1 VSIER
6 LTVVGLGLI
15 GGSVALAARRA
26 MPNVAL
32 RAVDTNADTVA
43 YALEH
48 GIVDEALRAQHARE
62 AGWFTPVDGLTAPAG
77 DLVVLA
83 TPPVQTAEWLALLG
97 ELGYGGLV
105 TDVSSTKRLVV
116 SAAREAM
123 LAGARFRFVG
133 GHPMAGS
140 ERSGVEAASA
150 TLFDGAYYVLTP
162 TEATHMDAYRVVHE
176 FVAALGARVISI
188 EASQH
193 DEAVAIVSHVPH
205 VTASALVDLA
215 VTRADDIGADL
226 LRLGAGGF
234 KDMTR
239 IAAGDPDLWTGIC
252 LANAP
257 ALRRGI
263 ADLTAVLD
271 GFSGALERGDVAAVR
286 AWLAGPADVRRAL
299 PARWV
304 PATAELRE
312 LTVPVSDRPGVVGI
326 VTTAVS
332 RAGCN
337 IEDIEIDHQSEETAV
352 LRLVLTDEGDSD
364 ALIADLRE
372 RGFDP
377 VLVPLEEAAS

>member
-1 VSIER
+1 MNIER
-6 LTVVGLGLI
+6 ITIIGLGLI

-26 MPNVAL
+26 MPKVAL
-32 RAVDTNADTVA
+32 RAVDTSPDTIA
-43 YALEH
+43 YALAH
-48 GIVDEALRAQHARE
+48 GIVDEALRPDDARD
-62 AGWFTPVDGLTAPAG
+62 AGWFTGADALPAEG
-77 DLVVLA
+77 RDLVVLA
-83 TPPVQTAEWLALLG
+83 APPVQTAGWLALLAG
-97 ELGYGGLV
+97 LGYGGLV
-105 TDVSSTKRLVV
+105 TDVCSTKHLVV

-123 LAGARFRFVG
+123 LGGARFRFVG

-140 ERSGVEAASA
+140 ERSGVTAASA

-162 TEATHMDAYRVVHE
+162 TEATNMDAYRVVHE
-176 FVAALGARVISI
+176 FVTALGARVISVD
-188 EASQH
+188 AAQH

-215 VTRADDIGADL
+215 VGRADDIGADL

-252 LANAP
+252 MANAP

-263 ADLTAVLD
+263 ADLGAVLER
-271 GFSGALERGDVAAVR
+271 FSGALERGDAAAVR
-286 AWLAGPADVRRAL
+286 AWLAAPADVRRAL

-304 PATAELRE
+304 PATAQLRE